1 MSDPAGRAKG
11 MLIVV
16 SAPSG
21 TGKTSLCREV
31 LAMFPELRFSVS
43 WTTRPPRPGERDGQ
57 DYCFTSEAEF
67 RRRIAQGEFVEWV
80 ENYGHLYGTSIRTV
94 QSFLDQGHDLLLDV
108 DPRGA
113 RAIKERFPS
122 GVFIFL
128 LPPSLAALEV
138 RLSRRGESADVMAAR
153 LAKAKD
159 EIREMIWYDYLIVN
173 EQLDEAVDCLR
184 AVYMAETCRR
194 ERFYDR
200 MKGDLQS
207 LTG

>member
-1 MSDPAGRAKG
+1 

-21 TGKTSLCREV
+21 TGKTSLCRKV

-43 WTTRPPRPGERDGQ
+43 WTTRPPRPGEREGQ
-57 DYCFTSEAEF
+57 DYRFTSEAEF

-94 QSFLDQGHDLLLDV
+94 ESFLDQGHDLLLDV

-122 GVFIFL
+122 GVFVFL
-128 LPPSLAALEV
+128 LPPSIAALEI
-138 RLSRRGESADVMAAR
+138 RLSRRGESTDVMATR

-173 EQLDEAVDCLR
+173 DRLDEAVDRLR
-184 AVYMAETCRR
+184 AVYVAETCRR
-194 ERFYDR
+194 ERVRDR
-200 MKGDLQS
+200 MRGDLQS